1 MLPSPDFPSLALQ
14 DVLPKDCKRT
24 YQKLNSQTK
33 DTKSLSPAKEMS
45 THKTD
50 GTHWKRTE
58 DLHKG
63 KCGSNPWDQHGKGKG
78 TAQDTCSE
86 VEWPAF
92 LLPGSKASGGLAG
105 SGNQ

>member
-63 KCGSNPWDQHGKGKG
+63 KCGSNPWDQHGERDSPGHMLG
-78 TAQDTCSE
+78 GGVAS
-86 VEWPAF
+86 
-92 LLPGSKASGGLAG
+92 LPSPRR
-105 SGNQ
+105 